1 MSRTA
6 PKLPPSVRQ
15 TEPDIALL
23 LVVGALT
30 LIALLVW
37 IWRSAEIE
45 VGPARPLR
53 VAMLQAPGLA
63 PAPPATSASAGDDAP
78 LGPPA
83 TRTDQLE
90 VPKLPAGVIGEAW
103 RELNGEAVL
112 VRADGSHLT
121 LTLTPA
127 LQRPLEKR
135 LRTSRVPYAGVIV
148 LDAATFAVRA
158 WAEKRE
164 PNDALGADKGLLR
177 STLPAGATLGI
188 ATVAAALEAGLPPTA
203 QVQLGDDP
211 GTLGAPRPS
220 CRLDQVLRRGTQTR
234 GCLGEFGVQHLTA
247 GGLLSVAEDLGFGA
261 SLPFDVD
268 VEASGFTIGAHER
281 GLRRAAAGL
290 GEATLSPLHAAVLAA
305 TLGHNGEPLRP
316 VLVAGDSLQRGLGRK
331 PMRLGVGV
339 PPAVARQIT
348 AMMTRDGAELTV
360 GCAGEAWPDALGGV
374 RVASFETHIDDYGD
388 PTVDGD
394 GRLVSWF
401 LAVAPADQPTV
412 AVAAVAVNRER
423 WHLKACTLG
432 REALINALSQR
443 LVPDSSSAPGA
454 ATPGAEAAPPTS
466 VAALTAPAAPASA
479 SAPTAL
485 ATPGAQTVPTVP
497 AAAAAIAPSAP
508 IAVTSPPLARP
519 ATVAR
524 VSPSPGALATAAS
537 PPASPALLPSALR
550 AMPLPRA
557 VTATAGSPVAK
568 SGSATGSSDAGLD
581 AAAPA
586 R

>member
-6 PKLPPSVRQ
+6 PKLPPAARQ

-45 VGPARPLR
+45 VGPARPLH
-53 VAMLQAPGLA
+53 VAALQAPGLA
-63 PAPPATSASAGDDAP
+63 MAPHAPTPSALDDAAPAPAAGRA
-78 LGPPA
+78 
-83 TRTDQLE
+83 DQLE
-90 VPKLPAGVIGEAW
+90 VPKLPSGVIGEAW
-103 RELNGEAVL
+103 RDLNGDAVL

-148 LDAATFAVRA
+148 LDATTFAVRA

-177 STLPAGATLGI
+177 STVPAGATLGI
-188 ATVAAALEAGLPPTA
+188 ATVAAALESGLPPTA
-203 QVQLGDDP
+203 QIQLGDAAGQP
-211 GTLGAPRPS
+211 GAPKS
-220 CRLDQVLRRGTQTR
+220 ACRLDQALRGGPQMRS
-234 GCLGEFGVQHLTA
+234 CLGEIGVQHLTA

-268 VEASGFTIGAHER
+268 VEASGFVIGAHER

-290 GEATLSPLHAAVLAA
+290 GEAALSPLHAAVLAA
-305 TLGHNGEPLRP
+305 TLGHGGEPLRP
-316 VLVAGDSLQRGLGRK
+316 ALVAGDSLQPGLGRK

-339 PPAVARQIT
+339 PPAVARQIS
-348 AMMTRDGAELTV
+348 AMLTRDGAELTV
-360 GCAGEAWPDALGGV
+360 GCAGEAWPAALGGV

-388 PTVDGD
+388 PAVDGD

-401 LAVAPADQPTV
+401 LAVAPADRPTV

-432 REALINALSQR
+432 REALINALTQQ
-443 LVPDSSSAPGA
+443 LAPPAPIAPTASAPGA
-454 ATPGAEAAPPTS
+454 AVAPIGAIAPSAAVGLVAAPAVLGAAIAAPTVS
-466 VAALTAPAAPASA
+466 PAPIAAQPATVAPAAAVAPVSARIPPAAPAGVQPARPAA
-479 SAPTAL
+479 SLMAP
-485 ATPGAQTVPTVP
+485 P
-497 AAAAAIAPSAP
+497 AAAAA
-508 IAVTSPPLARP
+508 TPLPLPKA
-519 ATVAR
+519 AT
-524 VSPSPGALATAAS
+524 ATAA
-537 PPASPALLPSALR
+537 PSTAKAGL
-550 AMPLPRA
+550 APR
-557 VTATAGSPVAK
+557 
-568 SGSATGSSDAGLD
+568 SSDAGLD
-581 AAAPA
+581 AAALA